1 MPLPLQSNDSRILV
15 LAPVGNDAHVTADLL
30 REAGSDCRI
39 SPDLQDLVAEIP
51 NGCAALVVAEEAL
64 GPASEAMLIQALRP
78 QPSWSD
84 IPIIIVT
91 SKGADPLRLYQR
103 LTLFDSSGIVTLLER
118 PFRPITLVNAVQAAT
133 RARRKQYE
141 VRDLLL
147 ERQRILSG
155 LESTVE
161 HRTAELREANAQLE
175 ELVYTIAHDLRAPLR
190 AMQGF
195 STVLL
200 EHFGERLDD
209 HGRDYT
215 RRITAAAEKMDNMTL
230 DLLSY
235 GRMARSEVTL
245 RPVSLDRVWK
255 NAVAQCER
263 IIQDTG
269 GKVVIEEPLPTVLAE
284 EPILTQVCSNLLS
297 NALKFV
303 KSGEAPR
310 VHVRSEIEN
319 GSARIWVEDNGIG
332 IPDQYKERIFRV
344 FERLDGSRYSGT
356 GIGLSIVR
364 KGVERMGGRVGVESE
379 PGKGSRFWIDL
390 AHPPL
395 PHLSGK
401 QN

>member
-1 MPLPLQSNDSRILV
+1 MSQPSQENESRILV
-15 LAPVGNDAHVTADLL
+15 LAPVGNDALVTADLL
-30 REAGSDCRI
+30 REAGLPAHI
-39 SPDLQDLVAEIP
+39 SPDLHHLVAQIP
-51 NGCAALVVAEEAL
+51 LGCAALVVAEEVL
-64 GPASEAMLIQALRP
+64 SSASELLLIENLKS

-91 SKGADPLRLYQR
+91 SRGADPLRLYQR
-103 LTLFDSSGIVTLLER
+103 LTLFNSAGVVTLLER
-118 PFRPITLVNAVQAAT
+118 PFRPHTLVNAVQVAA

-147 ERQRILSG
+147 ERQRILSS
-155 LESTVE
+155 LESNVQD
-161 HRTAELREANAQLE
+161 RTMELREANAQLE

-200 EHFGERLDD
+200 EQFGDRLEQE
-209 HGRDYT
+209 GREYAQ
-215 RRITAAAEKMDNMTL
+215 RIMLAAEKMDAMTL

-235 GRMARSEVTL
+235 GRMARSEVSL
-245 RPVSLDRVWK
+245 RPVSLERVWK
-255 NAVAQCER
+255 NALVQCER

-269 GKVVIEEPLPTVLAE
+269 GKVVVEEPLPTVLAE
-284 EPILTQVCSNLLS
+284 EPILTQVCTNLLS

-303 KSGEAPR
+303 KAGDTPNIR
-310 VHVRSEIEN
+310 VHSEIEN

-332 IPDQYKERIFRV
+332 IPPQYTDRIFRV
-344 FERLDGSRYSGT
+344 FERLDGARYHGT

-379 PGKGSRFWIDL
+379 LGKGSRFWIDL
-390 AHPPL
+390 PHTFHPRIE
-395 PHLSGK
+395 GK

>member
-1 MPLPLQSNDSRILV
+1 M
-15 LAPVGNDAHVTADLL
+15 LAPVGNDAVVTAELL
-30 REAGSDCRI
+30 REAGFIASI
-39 SPDLQDLVAEIP
+39 EPDLRHLTAEIP
-51 NGCAALVVAEEAL
+51 NGCAAILVAEEVL
-64 GPASEAMLIQALRP
+64 SPASESMLIETLKT

-91 SKGADPLRLYQR
+91 SRGADPLRLYQR
-103 LTLFDSSGIVTLLER
+103 LNLFNSAGVVTLLER
-118 PFRPITLVNAVQAAT
+118 PFRPHTLVNAVHVAA
-133 RARRKQYE
+133 RSRRKQFE
-141 VRDLLL
+141 VRDLLI
-147 ERQRILSG
+147 ERERILSG
-155 LESTVE
+155 LESSVQD
-161 HRTAELREANAQLE
+161 RTAELRDANAQLE
-175 ELVYTIAHDLRAPLR
+175 ELVYTISHDLRAPLR

-200 EHFGERLDD
+200 EQFGDSLQEE
-209 HGRDYT
+209 GRQYAK
-215 RRITAAAEKMDNMTL
+215 RIMIAAEKMDAMTL

-245 RPVSLDRVWK
+245 RPVALERVWK
-255 NAVAQCER
+255 NALAQCER

-303 KSGEAPR
+303 KEGEVPHIR
-310 VHVRSEIEN
+310 VRSEIEN

-332 IPDQYKERIFRV
+332 IPPQYKERIFRV
-344 FERLDGSRYSGT
+344 FERLDGARYHGT

-390 AHPPL
+390 PHPF
-395 PHLSGK
+395 GK

>member
-1 MPLPLQSNDSRILV
+1 MSPPQDNDSRILL
-15 LAPVGNDAHVTADLL
+15 LAPVGNDAVVTADLL
-30 REAGSDCRI
+30 RDSGLACRI
-39 SPDLQDLVAEIP
+39 SPDLQNLVAEIP
-51 NGCAALVVAEEAL
+51 NGCAALVVAEEVL
-64 GPASEAMLIQALRP
+64 GPASERMLIDALHP

-103 LTLFDSSGIVTLLER
+103 LTLFNSAGIVTLLER
-118 PFRPITLVNAVQAAT
+118 PFRPLTLVNAVQAAT
-133 RARRKQYE
+133 RARRKQYD

-147 ERQRILSG
+147 ERERILSG
-155 LESTVE
+155 LEATVQD
-161 HRTAELREANAQLE
+161 RTAELRDANAQLE

-200 EHFGERLDD
+200 EHFGERLDEL
-209 HGRDYT
+209 GRDYT
-215 RRITAAAEKMDNMTL
+215 RRITAAAEKMDSMTL
-230 DLLSY
+230 DLLAY

-245 RPVSLDRVWK
+245 RPVSLERVWK
-255 NAVAQCER
+255 NALAQCER

-269 GKVVIEEPLPTVLAE
+269 GNIVIEEPLPTVLAE

-303 KSGEAPR
+303 KTGEAPR
-310 VHVRSEIEN
+310 VRVRSETDN
-319 GSARIWVEDNGIG
+319 GSARIWVEDHGIG

-344 FERLDGSRYSGT
+344 FERLDGARFHGT

-379 PGKGSRFWIDL
+379 PGQGSRFWIDL
-390 AHPPL
+390 AQPAPPRAA
-395 PHLSGK
+395 GK